1 MKLIIKFIFLFNIE
15 KIIIINSENYQL
27 NGIYRTIFSINIKL
41 FFLIIWIIIYKIIFL
56 YILFIVLY
64 NIKIEIIVIL
74 FNA

>member
-1 MKLIIKFIFLFNIE
+1 MKLIIKFIFLFYIE

-27 NGIYRTIFSINIKL
+27 NGIYTTIFSTNIKL
-41 FFLIIWIIIYKIIFL
+41 FFLIIWIIIYKIIAL
-56 YILFIVLY
+56 YILFILLY